1 VRFVLLH
8 HHIFKNAGSTLD
20 LALARSFGEAFVE
33 FHPEGSDDGRVVPQ
47 KLFQF
52 LNDNPQIKAMS
63 SHHFFG
69 RDYELDLDTEARS
82 KYYFFDFV
90 ILRHPVSRLVSIY
103 LYYRGL
109 SRGEHPLQVAALS
122 LPFPGFV
129 EFVLDGHPHFAV
141 NPQVTMFGCRH
152 YGAVASDHNL
162 DLAKKRLS
170 EVAMLGVVED
180 YARSMVVAEYFMQ
193 PVFPGMRLNGAIR
206 NVSVKESIAG
216 YDGSLKAVEAS
227 LGAVLY
233 ADLCRLND
241 LDIKLW
247 SWAKDELIRRTRYVP
262 DFSGRLEEYRRRIS

>member
-1 VRFVLLH
+1 
-8 HHIFKNAGSTLD
+8 
-20 LALARSFGEAFVE
+20 
-33 FHPEGSDDGRVVPQ
+33 
-47 KLFQF
+47 
-52 LNDNPQIKAMS
+52 
-63 SHHFFG
+63 
-69 RDYELDLDTEARS
+69 
-82 KYYFFDFV
+82 
-90 ILRHPVSRLVSIY
+90 
-103 LYYRGL
+103 
-109 SRGEHPLQVAALS
+109 
-122 LPFPGFV
+122 
-129 EFVLDGHPHFAV
+129 
-141 NPQVTMFGCRH
+141 MFGCRH